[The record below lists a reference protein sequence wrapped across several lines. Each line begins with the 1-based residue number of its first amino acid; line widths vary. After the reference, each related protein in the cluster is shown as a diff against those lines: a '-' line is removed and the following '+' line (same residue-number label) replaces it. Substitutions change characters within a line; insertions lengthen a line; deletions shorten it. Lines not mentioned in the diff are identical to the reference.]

1 MSIYIT
7 SGKKVTALKE
17 LPFKLEKEI
26 QTLVEFNLGVLFG
39 LQLVKSEFVMSDV
52 RIDSLAYDKET
63 KSFVIIEYKKDRA
76 FSVFDQGMSYLSLML
91 NYRADVVL
99 EYNER
104 CGGVLKRTDVDW
116 TQSRVI
122 FVSPFFTSYQLDAVN
137 FRDLPIE
144 IWEIHRFENDILEI
158 EQHKPYSTTAS
169 IRTVSKK
176 SAEVEAVS
184 KEVKTFTEE
193 DHLSNADLEV
203 VELYTHFKELVLS
216 IGPDVQLKPMKF
228 YLAFRSN
235 TNFTDVVI
243 QKRSLKL
250 SLNIPIGKLDD
261 PKKIARDVSNV
272 GHWGNGDYEIQMKDD
287 NDLEYVVSLVRQS
300 YKYNS

>member
-1 MSIYIT
+1 MAIFVA
-7 SGKKVTALKE
+7 SGQKISSLREV
-17 LPFKLEKEI
+17 PFKLEKEI
-26 QTLVEFNLGVLFG
+26 QEIVEANLGVLFG
-39 LQLVKSEFVMSDV
+39 LQFVKSEFTMSQV
-52 RIDSLAYDKET
+52 RIDTLAYDKET

-104 CGGVLKRTDVDW
+104 CGGSLKRTDVDW

-122 FVSPFFTSYQLDAVN
+122 FVSPFFTNYQLDAVN

-144 IWEIHRFENDILEI
+144 IWEIHRFENNILEI

-169 IRTVSKK
+169 IKTVSKK

-184 KEVKTFTEE
+184 KEVKTYTEE
-193 DHLSNADLEV
+193 DHLSVADLEV
-203 VELYTHFKELVLS
+203 SELYARLKELILAIS
-216 IGPDVQLKPMKF
+216 ADVHLKPMKF
-228 YLAFRSN
+228 YLAFRSK
-235 TNFTDVVI
+235 TNIADVVV

-261 PKKIARDVSNV
+261 PKKIARDVSHV
-272 GHWGNGDYEIQMKDD
+272 GHWGNGDYEIQIKDD
-287 NDLEYVVSLVRQS
+287 NDLEYIISLIRQS
-300 YKYNS
+300 YKYNT